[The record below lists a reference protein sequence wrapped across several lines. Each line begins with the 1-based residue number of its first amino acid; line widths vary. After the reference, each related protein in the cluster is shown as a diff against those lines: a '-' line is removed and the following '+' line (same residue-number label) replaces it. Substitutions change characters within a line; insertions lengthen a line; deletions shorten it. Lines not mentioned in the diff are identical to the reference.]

1 VNKQLLW
8 LPVVAFGATVAALGQ
23 AQPGKV
29 GVINIQSAIISTKDG
44 QKAAAD
50 LAAKY
55 EPRRKNIE
63 SRSGEIGSLKERLS
77 KGANTMSEDAK
88 QALVREIDTKTRSLQ
103 RDTEDA
109 QTEFDQEQNKVLQ
122 ELGQKMMAVI
132 DKYARDNG
140 FTMILDVGAPQNPV
154 LYASNNIDITNEI
167 VGLYDKNAPT
177 AAPAA
182 PASRP
187 AAAPA
192 ARPAPTRPA
201 TKK

>member
-1 VNKQLLW
+1 MKAIHATLMA
-8 LPVVAFGATVAALGQ
+8 VVLASFAGARTAA
-23 AQPGKV
+23 AQTKV
-29 GVINIQSAIISTKDG
+29 GVIHIQNAIIGTKDG
-44 QKAAAD
+44 QKAASD

-63 SRSGEIGSLKERLS
+63 GRSGEIGSLKERLS

-88 QALVREIDTKTRSLQ
+88 QVLVRDIDQKTRSLQ

-109 QTEFDQEQNKVLQ
+109 QTEFDQEQNKVLS

-140 FTMILDVGAPQNPV
+140 FVLILDVGAQQNPV
-154 LYASNNIDITNEI
+154 LYASNSIDITSDI
-167 VGLYDKNAPT
+167 VALYDKNAPG
-177 AAPAA
+177 AAG
-182 PASRP
+182 
-187 AAAPA
+187 AAPA
-192 ARPAPTRPA
+192 ARPAAAPSRPA

>member
-1 VNKQLLW
+1 VNRQLVW
-8 LPVVAFGATVAALGQ
+8 LPLVALGATVAALGQ
-23 AQPGKV
+23 AQSSKV

-55 EPRRKNIE
+55 EPRRKSIE
-63 SRSGEIGSLKERLS
+63 GRSGEIGALKERLN

-109 QTEFDQEQNKVLQ
+109 QSEFDQEQSKVLQ
-122 ELGQKMMAVI
+122 ELGQKMMVVI
-132 DKYARDNG
+132 DKYAKDNG
-140 FTMILDVGAPQNPV
+140 YTLVLDVGSPQSPV
-154 LYASNNIDITNEI
+154 LFISPTIEITNEI
-167 VGLYDKNAPT
+167 VALYDKNST
-177 AAPAA
+177 GGAAP
-182 PASRP
+182 
-187 AAAPA
+187 AAPA
-192 ARPAPTRPA
+192 ARPAATPARPA

>member
-1 VNKQLLW
+1 L
-8 LPVVAFGATVAALGQ
+8 VALGATVAAFGQ

-44 QKAAAD
+44 QKAASD

-63 SRSGEIGSLKERLS
+63 GRSGEIGSLKERLS
-77 KGANTMSEDAK
+77 KGANTMSEEAK
-88 QALVREIDTKTRSLQ
+88 QTLVRDIDQKTRSLQ

-109 QTEFDQEQNKVLQ
+109 QTEFDQEQNKVLS

-140 FTMILDVGAPQNPV
+140 FVLILDVGAQQNPV
-154 LYASNNIDITNEI
+154 LYASNSIDITSDI
-167 VGLYDKNAPT
+167 VALYDKNAPG
-177 AAPAA
+177 AA
-182 PASRP
+182 

-192 ARPAPTRPA
+192 ARPAAAPSRPA

>member
-23 AQPGKV
+23 AQPSKV

-55 EPRRKNIE
+55 EPRRKDIE
-63 SRSGEIGSLKERLS
+63 TRSGEIGSLKERLS

-109 QTEFDQEQNKVLQ
+109 QTEFDQEQSKVLQ

-140 FTMILDVGAPQNPV
+140 FTLILDVGAPQNPV

-167 VGLYDKNAPT
+167 VALYDKNAPT

-182 PASRP
+182 
-187 AAAPA
+187 APA
-192 ARPAPTRPA
+192 ARPATPTRPA

>member
-1 VNKQLLW
+1 M
-8 LPVVAFGATVAALGQ
+8 VALGATVAALGQ
-23 AQPGKV
+23 TQPGKV

-55 EPRRKNIE
+55 EPRRKDIE
-63 SRSGEIGSLKERLS
+63 TRSGEIGALKERLN
-77 KGANTMSEDAK
+77 KGANTMSEEAK
-88 QALVREIDTKTRSLQ
+88 QALVREIDQKTRTLQ

-109 QTEFDQEQNKVLQ
+109 QTEFDQEQGRVLQ

-140 FTMILDVGAPQNPV
+140 YTLILDVGSPQNPV
-154 LYASNNIDITNEI
+154 LYASNSIDITNDI
-167 VGLYDKNAPT
+167 VALYDKNAPSSK
-177 AAPAA
+177 AAPTPAA
-182 PASRP
+182 PSGGAARPP
-187 AAAPA
+187 AAAPK
-192 ARPAPTRPA
+192 PA

>member
-1 VNKQLLW
+1 MNKQLFW
-8 LPVVAFGATVAALGQ
+8 LPLVALGATVAALGQ

-44 QKAAAD
+44 QKAAAE

-55 EPRRKNIE
+55 EPRRKQIE

-88 QALVREIDTKTRSLQ
+88 QTLVRDIDQKTRSLQ

-122 ELGQKMMAVI
+122 ELGQKIMAVI
-132 DKYARDNG
+132 DKYARDNS
-140 FTMILDVGAPQNPV
+140 FTLILDVGAPQNPV

-167 VGLYDKNAPT
+167 VTLYDKNAPGT

-182 PASRP
+182 PAT
-187 AAAPA
+187 
-192 ARPAPTRPA
+192 RPAPAPVRPA

>member
-1 VNKQLLW
+1 VNRQLVW
-8 LPVVAFGATVAALGQ
+8 LPLVALGATVAALGQ
-23 AQPGKV
+23 APPSKV

-44 QKAAAD
+44 QKAASE
-50 LAAKY
+50 LATKY
-55 EPRRKNIE
+55 EPRRKQIE
-63 SRSGEIGSLKERLS
+63 ARSGEVGSLKERLS

-88 QALVREIDTKTRSLQ
+88 QALVRDIDQKTRSLQ

-109 QTEFDQEQNKVLQ
+109 QAEFDQEQNRVLQ
-122 ELGQKMMAVI
+122 ELGQKIMAVI

-140 FTMILDVGAPQNPV
+140 FTLILDVGAPQNPV

-167 VGLYDKNAPT
+167 VALYDKNAPGA

-182 PASRP
+182 PAVRPP
-187 AAAPA
+187 AAP
-192 ARPAPTRPA
+192 PRPA

>member
-1 VNKQLLW
+1 MNRQLVW
-8 LPVVAFGATVAALGQ
+8 LPLVALGATVAAFGQ
-23 AQPGKV
+23 AQPAKV

-44 QKAAAD
+44 QKAASD

-55 EPRRKNIE
+55 EPRRKDIE

-77 KGANTMSEDAK
+77 KGVNTMSEDAK
-88 QALVREIDTKTRSLQ
+88 QTLVREIDQKTRSLQ

-109 QTEFDQEQNKVLQ
+109 QTEFDQEQNKVLS

-140 FTMILDVGAPQNPV
+140 FVLILDVGAQQNPV
-154 LYASNNIDITNEI
+154 LYASNSIDITGDI
-167 VGLYDKNAPT
+167 VALYDKNAPG
-177 AAPAA
+177 AAT
-182 PASRP
+182 
-187 AAAPA
+187 AAPA
-192 ARPAPTRPA
+192 ARPPAAPPRPA